1 METLTRRAT
10 MGIMAAT
17 GASVAQADAAT
28 TPNRTY
34 LRHQV
39 FFWLKDPTSTA
50 DREKLIRGL
59 ETLRGIEVV
68 RGLHIGVPADT
79 EKRAVV
85 DASFS
90 VSELMLFDSKED
102 QAAYQGHPLH
112 RQFVA
117 DCEHLWDKVIVYDSV
132 DV

>member
-1 METLTRRAT
+1 MEALTRRAT
-10 MGIMAAT
+10 MGIMAAAT
-17 GASVAQADAAT
+17 ASTAQADTA
-28 TPNRTY
+28 PKRPQ

-39 FFWLKDPTSTA
+39 FFWLKNPGSTA
-50 DREKLIRGL
+50 DRDKLIQGL
-59 ETLRGIEVV
+59 ERLRGVEVV
-68 RGLHIGVPADT
+68 RSLHIGVPAAT

-102 QAAYQGHPLH
+102 QATYQDHPLH
-112 RQFVA
+112 RQFVSE
-117 DCEHLWDKVIVYDSV
+117 CEHLWDKVIVYDSV